1 MKPNTLLWQLTQ
13 RVRGPRATPR
23 PVDDATLIAFRE
35 GALSAAEQTQVEQ
48 WLADNPDARA
58 RLATLAGVVTDPAPD
73 AVRDRLLSAG
83 QPEPVAVAAEA
94 EAAPGQTRGRWA
106 LAAAVLGMA
115 ILLPFLTRQGTVEPW
130 VGDAAFEVSVEAL
143 ATTRATAEPTTD
155 LSTPINA
162 YPDTRLTITVQA
174 AAGARDGVE
183 YGVFLEDASGRL
195 VAIETGVEIT
205 PYRGAATLSASARTL
220 VAEQPGVRTLWVVV
234 AEEGAMP
241 QPHATAQPEQH
252 LNGPRSR
259 AYRLQL
265 QLLPQEA
272 P

>member
-1 MKPNTLLWQLTQ
+1 MKQNTLLWQLTQ
-13 RVRGPRATPR
+13 RVRGAQAAPR

-48 WLADNPDARA
+48 WLADNADARA
-58 RLATLAGVVTDPAPD
+58 RLASLAGVVADPAPD
-73 AVRDRLLSAG
+73 AVRERLLGAEY
-83 QPEPVAVAAEA
+83 EPTTAPAAA
-94 EAAPGQTRGRWA
+94 TRGRWA
-106 LAAAVLGMA
+106 LAAAVLGVA
-115 ILLPFLTRQGTVEPW
+115 ILLPFLARQGADAPW
-130 VGDAAFEVSVEAL
+130 VGDTAFEVSVDAL
-143 ATTRATAEPTTD
+143 ATTRAAADRSMD
-155 LSTPINA
+155 LSTPIRA

-174 AAGARDGVE
+174 EAGARDGVE
-183 YGVFLEDASGRL
+183 YGVFEQDENGRL
-195 VAIETGVEIT
+195 APIDAGVQIT
-205 PYRGAATLSASARTL
+205 PYRGAATLSASAGAL
-220 VAEQPGVRTLWVVV
+220 VAERLGVRTLWVVV

-241 QPHATAQPEQH
+241 GAAVVASPEEH